1 MFNLLQD
8 APFISSTMMKHRL
21 GYLDKIVHWYDRKE
35 GTTDEIGRK
44 ELTNADKKS
53 QFETRLLAFEQ
64 YIVDKVNSTNI
75 NN

>member
-21 GYLDKIVHWYDRKE
+21 GYLDKLVHWYDRKE

-44 ELTNADKKS
+44 ELTIADEKS
-53 QFETRLLAFEQ
+53 QFETRLLAFEE
-64 YIVDKVNSTNI
+64 YIVDKVNPTNI
-75 NN
+75 YN